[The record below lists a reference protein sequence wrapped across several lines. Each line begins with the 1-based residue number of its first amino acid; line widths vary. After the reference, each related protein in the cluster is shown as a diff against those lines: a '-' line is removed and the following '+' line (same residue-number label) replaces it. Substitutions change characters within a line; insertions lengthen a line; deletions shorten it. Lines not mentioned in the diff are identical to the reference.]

1 MNNEKNNNR
10 PPRRRPGHGLG
21 VVEKPKD
28 FKTSISK
35 LFKSLGS
42 FKIFILVALILAMG
56 GAILS
61 LSAPNKLSDLTDEIQ
76 KGIVLNTSNLKK
88 LTNDITDELK
98 SDDLKNRYSEIL
110 NIKMDNEIIT
120 KIMSSDNVSMTDK
133 LSFQNS
139 IQNMNKENMMNTLL
153 ELPDS
158 IQNIILEN
166 TEYKGEVISTDDKR
180 KLLSMMTSGMDEK
193 SLNDIP
199 DSIKKVLLSNSKI
212 SGQTITSEE
221 KFEFLEKM
229 SGLDSDKDVKK
240 IYSKVDEL
248 PKSIKTI
255 LSPKMNMDKIKSISL
270 FLVILYVLSALFT
283 FIQSILMTDVANKF
297 AKKLRSNISKKI
309 NKLPLKYF
317 DKNLSGDILSRVTN
331 DVDTIAQSMNQS
343 LASLVSSVTLFIGSI
358 IMMFYTNYIMAL
370 TAILS
375 SLIGFVFMIKIL
387 SKSQKYF
394 TARQVELGKLNGH
407 IEEIYSGLNVVKVY
421 NGKDESDKKFDELN
435 KSVYECNRKSQFLS
449 GLMMPIMNFIGNFGY
464 VAVCIVGALLVSKD
478 MITFGVIIA
487 FITYVRLFT
496 NPLSQIAQGLTSL
509 QSTAAASERVFE
521 FLEEPELEK
530 ENVTKTL
537 DKAKAKG
544 EVEFNHV
551 KFGYDSDKIIIR
563 DFNAKIKPGQK
574 VAIVGP
580 TGAGKT
586 TMVNLLMRFYEINSG
601 DIKIDGVNIKDLSRE
616 NIHDLFTMV
625 LQDTWLFN
633 GTVKEN
639 IVYNNENVT
648 DEEVIDVCKKVG
660 VHHFIKTLPNGYDS
674 YLSDIDSVSSG
685 QRQLLTIARG
695 MIDHKPLLILDEAT
709 SNVDT
714 RTEELVQKAM
724 DKLSEGKTSFIIAH
738 RLSTIKNADLILV
751 MKDGNIIEQ
760 GNHDE
765 LIKENGFYANL
776 YNSQFDKAE

>member
-1 MNNEKNNNR
+1 
-10 PPRRRPGHGLG
+10 
-21 VVEKPKD
+21 
-28 FKTSISK
+28 
-35 LFKSLGS
+35 
-42 FKIFILVALILAMG
+42 
-56 GAILS
+56 
-61 LSAPNKLSDLTDEIQ
+61 
-76 KGIVLNTSNLKK
+76 
-88 LTNDITDELK
+88 
-98 SDDLKNRYSEIL
+98 
-110 NIKMDNEIIT
+110 
-120 KIMSSDNVSMTDK
+120 
-133 LSFQNS
+133 
-139 IQNMNKENMMNTLL
+139 
-153 ELPDS
+153 
-158 IQNIILEN
+158 
-166 TEYKGEVISTDDKR
+166 
-180 KLLSMMTSGMDEK
+180 
-193 SLNDIP
+193 
-199 DSIKKVLLSNSKI
+199 
-212 SGQTITSEE
+212 
-221 KFEFLEKM
+221 
-229 SGLDSDKDVKK
+229 
-240 IYSKVDEL
+240 
-248 PKSIKTI
+248 
-255 LSPKMNMDKIKSISL
+255 
-270 FLVILYVLSALFT
+270 
-283 FIQSILMTDVANKF
+283 
-297 AKKLRSNISKKI
+297 
-309 NKLPLKYF
+309 
-317 DKNLSGDILSRVTN
+317 
-331 DVDTIAQSMNQS
+331 
-343 LASLVSSVTLFIGSI
+343 
-358 IMMFYTNYIMAL
+358 
-370 TAILS
+370 
-375 SLIGFVFMIKIL
+375 
-387 SKSQKYF
+387 
-394 TARQVELGKLNGH
+394 
-407 IEEIYSGLNVVKVY
+407 
-421 NGKDESDKKFDELN
+421 
-435 KSVYECNRKSQFLS
+435 
-449 GLMMPIMNFIGNFGY
+449 
-464 VAVCIVGALLVSKD
+464 

-487 FITYVRLFT
+487 FSTYVRLFT

-616 NIHDLFTMV
+616 NIHDLFTIV

-674 YLSDIDSVSSG
+674 VLSDIDSVSSG